1 MRKAAEGRIF
11 CVFNCTVRASKHIV
25 SFLEETE
32 CGPVLVVTEAET
44 EYGVRGALMSS
55 HNAEE
60 EVPETSSKQME
71 LPGRTQKSGPSKRRS
86 CCKLLP
92 GKVNLTA

>member
-1 MRKAAEGRIF
+1 M
-11 CVFNCTVRASKHIV
+11 S
-25 SFLEETE
+25 LEETE

-44 EYGVRGALMSS
+44 EYGVREALMSS

-71 LPGRTQKSGPSKRRS
+71 LPGRARKAALPSGGA
-86 CCKLLP
+86 CCQLLP
-92 GKVNLTA
+92 GKINLTA